1 MIAGIMRIN
10 VLLRDV
16 HSLKQKRQVVKS
28 IKQKLTNRY
37 NISIIE
43 SNHQELWQNL
53 EISIAMLS
61 NEKLIIEKVF
71 NEIENI
77 LYVDY
82 ALNITKID
90 KDFIYES

>member
-1 MIAGIMRIN
+1 MIVGIMRIN
-10 VLLRDV
+10 VLLRNI

-37 NISIIE
+37 NVSIIE

-61 NEKLIIEKVF
+61 NKKLIIEKVF

-77 LYVDY
+77 FYVEY